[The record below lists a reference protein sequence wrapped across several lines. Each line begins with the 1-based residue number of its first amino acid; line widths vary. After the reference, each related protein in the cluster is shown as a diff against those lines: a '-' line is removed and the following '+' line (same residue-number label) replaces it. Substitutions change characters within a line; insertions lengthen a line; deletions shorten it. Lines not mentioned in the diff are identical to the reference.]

1 MIRFTPSTGATRRAF
16 TLVELLV
23 AITIIGI
30 LMGIAIPAITAA
42 LRTARE
48 SSVRTEVETLSQAI
62 EAYKLKYGDYPPDFF
77 DWNVVVRHYRKAFP
91 DIATE
96 ELAILRDQCANRHD
110 VNQGATGTSL
120 RHDPYRIDRAEALVW
135 NLGGFSSDPQRPFTG
150 PGGPLQL
157 KTTLANATRITHYG
171 NYAYNGTRDNALFD
185 FDLARLTIGEY
196 NTGLLTALSTEEPTN
211 QPATSETQQ
220 GNDYVDI
227 FPVFLRE
234 TGRSPYV
241 YFDSRTYGSEDHTAP
256 NAGDSV
262 NHYEPPAGNGWGGL
276 RPYLSDQRVAPT
288 ERTVQL
294 AGGGGLQF
302 MNNNTFQI
310 MHGGLDDIF
319 GVILRDNSSPERP
332 VYFAYPSGQA
342 YVINGATAP
351 PTAIEYLGKGYQETS
366 DASVGAA
373 SNFHLDN
380 LTNFAP
386 GRLDSNL
393 P

>member
-1 MIRFTPSTGATRRAF
+1 MIRFTPSTTATRRAF

-23 AITIIGI
+23 AIAIIGI

-91 DIATE
+91 DIAID

-110 VNQGATGTSL
+110 VNEGETGNNL

-157 KTTLANATRITHYG
+157 KTTLSNTTRITHYG

-196 NTGLLTALSTEEPTN
+196 NTGVLTALSTEEPAN

-234 TGRSPYV
+234 VGRSPYV
-241 YFDSRTYGSEDHTAP
+241 YFDSRTYGGISGAP
-256 NAGDSV
+256 NAGDEV
-262 NHYEPPAGNGWGGL
+262 NHYEPPTGNGWGGL

-288 ERTVQL
+288 ELIVQL

-310 MHGGLDDIF
+310 LHGGLDDIF
-319 GVILRDNSSPERP
+319 GVILRDNSSPVRP
-332 VYFAYPSGQA
+332 VYFSYPSGQA
-342 YVINGATAP
+342 YVINGATTP
-351 PTAIEYLGKGYQETS
+351 PTAIEYLGQRYQETS

>member
-1 MIRFTPSTGATRRAF
+1 MIRFTQTTNASRRAF

-77 DWNVVVRHYRKAFP
+77 DWNIVVRHYRKIFP
-91 DIATE
+91 DMALD
-96 ELAILRDQCANRHD
+96 ELAVLRDQCANRYD
-110 VNQGATGTSL
+110 IQQGATGNSL

-150 PGGPLQL
+150 PGGPLQV
-157 KTTLANATRITHYG
+157 KSTLVNTSRSTHYS

-185 FDLARLTIGEY
+185 FELNRLTIGEY
-196 NTGLLTALSTEEPTN
+196 NATSQTALSTEEPAN
-211 QPATSETQQ
+211 QPAPSETQQ

-227 FPVFLRE
+227 FPVFLRD

-241 YFDSRTYGSEDHTAP
+241 YFDSRTYGSVSTAP
-256 NAGDSV
+256 NAGDPV

-276 RPYLSDQRVAPT
+276 RPYLSDQRVAPS
-288 ERTVQL
+288 EGVVQI
-294 AGGGGLQF
+294 GGGAMQF

-319 GVILRDNSSPERP
+319 GVILRDNSSPARP
-332 VYFAYPSGQA
+332 VYFSYPSGQA
-342 YVINGATAP
+342 YIVNGATTP